1 MKFNICKYHPCYEAI
16 DYYRSKA
23 SFKDAWN
30 DCQRGDWML
39 WISQRLGVDVRLLT
53 KAKALCAKTVEH
65 LMMNQRSKVAV
76 QAALDFADGKIDRKE
91 LYAAYTDAVGAADA
105 AAYTAAADADA
116 DAAADAAA
124 DAVDAAYAAAY
135 AAAADAVDADADAA
149 AYARLANQ
157 KQTADI
163 CRKGLTDAV
172 FGIVG
177 EE

>member
-91 LYAAYTDAVGAADA
+91 LYAAYI
-105 AAYTAAADADA
+105 
-116 DAAADAAA
+116 
-124 DAVDAAYAAAY
+124 DAVDAADAAAY